1 MNGFREERDKVKPG
15 GGQEMRITNF
25 RGNGSR
31 KSAGDGALGEGAKET
46 PRECSVEVFS
56 RASEEGID
64 YHGSDRK

>member
-15 GGQEMRITNF
+15 GGQEMRITDF

-46 PRECSVEVFS
+46 PGECSVGVF
-56 RASEEGID
+56 
-64 YHGSDRK
+64 RK